1 MEESQVQQPT
11 VETTT
16 PPEAIKV
23 LEPSPQANFEPVN
36 QSVQKGQWILAQ
48 VVSFLS
54 QLSENL
60 GRLFGENQKL
70 LINLGLILGAII
82 AFRVS
87 LAVIS
92 ALNEIPLVAPT
103 FELVGIA
110 YSVWFISRYLLSSA
124 NRQELAQKIEGFLN
138 K

>member
-1 MEESQVQQPT
+1 MEESQVQQST
-11 VETTT
+11 IETTT
-16 PPEAIKV
+16 PPEATKV
-23 LEPSPQANFEPVN
+23 LEPAPPADFSPTN

-48 VVSFLS
+48 IVSFLS

-60 GRLFGENQKL
+60 GRLFGENQRL

-87 LAVIS
+87 LAVI
-92 ALNEIPLVAPT
+92 AAINEIPLVAPT

-110 YSVWFISRYLLSSA
+110 YAIWFISRYLLNSSS
-124 NRQELAQKIEGFLN
+124 RQELAQMIQGFLD